1 MAGSPPASAIAEA
14 AALSDAAAASM
25 CGGGG
30 MLGSGGGEPAVAG
43 DWGSGRAC

>member
-25 CGGGG
+25 CGGG
-30 MLGSGGGEPAVAG
+30 MLGWGGGEPAVAG